1 MTTLTQSPAAEI
13 APRSPVELRSSNLAG
28 VNFAQRTIEV
38 IAVPYDELA
47 PVEYRGELW
56 NESFARGA
64 FDGLS
69 GGRTRSGRTAIMIS
83 GALSGRLWTFGR
95 PVRRVWWR
103 RFGSLG
109 LSLVM
114 RRWCWPT
121 KTAWARRLVR
131 GRRQGSGVEPGE
143 PVAPHQNG
151 APRPFGVRPRSR
163 LCGRWR
169 VECPGCW
176 RPDRNPGSR

>member
-64 FDGLS
+64 FDGIERRPNPIRANRDHDKR
-69 GGRTRSGRTAIMIS
+69 RTVGKIVDFWPSRQEGLVASVRVARTELGDETLVLADEDCLGASVGSRS
-83 GALSGRLWTFGR
+83 
-95 PVRRVWWR
+95 
-103 RFGSLG
+103 
-109 LSLVM
+109 
-114 RRWCWPT
+114 
-121 KTAWARRLVR
+121 
-131 GRRQGSGVEPGE
+131 
-143 PVAPHQNG
+143 
-151 APRPFGVRPRSR
+151 APRIRS
-163 LCGRWR
+163 
-169 VECPGCW
+169 
-176 RPDRNPGSR
+176 